1 MMQFQR
7 APPWLLFRIRVGH
20 PEMSTAWKK
29 CDAGLFVSVA
39 NIKYSEVEYDQIIR
53 F

>member
-1 MMQFQR
+1 MQFQR
-7 APPWLLFRIRVGH
+7 APPELLFRIRVDH

-29 CDAGLFVSVA
+29 CDACLFVSMA
-39 NIKYSEVEYDQIIR
+39 NIKYSEQEFDQIMP